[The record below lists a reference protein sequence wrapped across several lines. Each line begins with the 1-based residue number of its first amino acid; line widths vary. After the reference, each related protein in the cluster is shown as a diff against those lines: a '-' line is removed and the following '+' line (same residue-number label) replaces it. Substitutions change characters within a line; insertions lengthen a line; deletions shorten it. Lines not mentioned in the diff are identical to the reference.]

1 MMEVYHDPD
10 ERPRYP
16 MNDND
21 YAKLLIVFGVTIV
34 GLIILAA
41 KFAGFIYNLIF

>member
-16 MNDND
+16 MNDDD
-21 YAKLLIVFGVTIV
+21 YLKMVLVFGLAVIGTIF
-34 GLIILAA
+34 LAA
-41 KFAGFIYNLIF
+41 KFAAFIYNLIF